1 MTPDINH
8 CLSKIFEVVARGD
21 GGRRSVFQLGYN
33 LGRLS
38 ELSGLGR
45 PACWDRWKE
54 VVLAWDRPRL
64 VQLVQE
70 LRTDVESASPPGV

>member
-1 MTPDINH
+1 VTPAINH
-8 CLSKIFEVVARGD
+8 CLIKIFEIVAKGD

-45 PACWDRWKE
+45 EACWDRWKE

-64 VQLVQE
+64 ARLVHE
-70 LRTDVESASPPGV
+70 LRVDVESASPPPH